1 MATKDFLRN
10 VRSKT
15 PLIQCI
21 TNNVT
26 ILECANALLAIGASP
41 TMSHAWQ
48 EAAEVQHGC
57 DALVLNLGAT
67 ESFKAMEI
75 AAAKAGEDGHPVV
88 LDPVGVGGSTYRR
101 DFMKELLSSGY
112 VTCIRGNAA
121 EIASVVTGKATVTGV
136 DEPQDGEKEY
146 PDDKETA
153 GLAREK
159 GIVVVRSGPVDFVT
173 DGDKDLYSESGDA
186 MMKRITGTGC
196 MSSCIIGA
204 FLAANP
210 KDPVMAAYT
219 ACEFIGAC
227 GEKAAKK
234 TALSHG
240 GTMTF
245 RHNFIDELSKAEA
258 E

>member
-1 MATKDFLRN
+1 MVTKEFLRN

-26 ILECANALLAIGASP
+26 ILDCANALLAIGASP

-48 EAAEVQHGC
+48 EAGEVQHGC

-67 ESFKAMEI
+67 ESFKAMEL
-75 AAAKAGEDGHPVV
+75 AVAQAGEDGHPIV

-101 DFMKELLSSGY
+101 DFMKELIASGY
-112 VTCIRGNAA
+112 ISCIRGNAA
-121 EIASVVTGKATVTGV
+121 EIASAVTGKATVTGV
-136 DEPQDGEKEY
+136 DEPQDGESGY
-146 PDDKETA
+146 PSDKETA
-153 GLAREK
+153 QFALENRLT
-159 GIVVVRSGPVDFVT
+159 VVRSGPVDYIT
-173 DGDKDLYSESGDA
+173 NGNKDMYSSSGDP

-210 KDPVMAAYT
+210 KDFIMSAYS
-219 ACEFIGAC
+219 ACEFIGDC
-227 GEKAAKK
+227 GERAARE
-234 TALSHG
+234 TAAGHG

-245 RHNFIDELSKAEA
+245 RQNFIDELSRTEA